1 MEKST
6 EYTWEAARKELAEYL
21 VCLGFPEEL
30 EEKLVKTLGSLRA
43 IDLMSAFL
51 YRTEPG
57 TEELI
62 AEEVVWICRKTGG
75 CPNSTP
81 VI

>member
-1 MEKST
+1 MEENT
-6 EYTWEAARKELAEYL
+6 EYTWEAAQKELAEYL

-30 EEKLVKTLGSLRA
+30 GEILATALGSLRA
-43 IDLMSAFL
+43 IDQMSAFL

-57 TEELI
+57 TKELI
-62 AEEVVWICRKTGG
+62 AEEVVWICRKTGS

-81 VI
+81 VL

>member
-30 EEKLVKTLGSLRA
+30 GERLAETLGSLRA
-43 IDLMSAFL
+43 MDLMSAFL